1 MATIGSNRRF
11 NFKSKGP
18 SFPSV
23 AFLWPDLA
31 AEQASEFAAAIA
43 KEFAKLA
50 GGSEPQQPSV
60 EPEWTTRNEVTL
72 ELESVRLRD
81 FSTRPDGVATLV
93 CARLRFTVPRS
104 RTLRLATV
112 SSLFGTTSQLERSP
126 AIRQLSDTT
135 SQLPRSPALPRGCAG
150 RSRGLGQRTDGKSRR
165 AVA

>member
-11 NFKSKGP
+11 SIESKGP

-23 AFLWPDLA
+23 AFLWPALA

-81 FSTRPDGVATLV
+81 FSTSPDGVATLD
-93 CARLRFTVPRS
+93 AREGDLCRLFLTFHRVLMMVGPLR
-104 RTLRLATV
+104 
-112 SSLFGTTSQLERSP
+112 SSWL
-126 AIRQLSDTT
+126 
-135 SQLPRSPALPRGCAG
+135 
-150 RSRGLGQRTDGKSRR
+150 
-165 AVA
+165 